1 MTALNAKKIQDTTL
15 NYFTEPL
22 TYELRPW
29 LSPVPHT
36 HQELEIIYVIRGS
49 CVAYAN
55 QHKEVLREGDLFI
68 AYPNQVHYYESAI
81 WGEGSYVLLIFN
93 ASILYEMENQISN
106 YEPIQN
112 SVHIGV
118 DTPLAAKLQ
127 AIAQIKGSYSD
138 AKARYSIGLM
148 MMELLPMLKLSPI
161 VPEEDSTVIMILE
174 YCRKHYREPLSL
186 ERLSQEFHLSRGYIS
201 QIFNRKIH
209 MSFTHFVNALRVH
222 AAIKLLKNSEMKIVD
237 ITEEVGYT
245 SLRSFNRAFMEIA
258 NTTPTEY
265 RKLYRKK

>member
-1 MTALNAKKIQDTTL
+1 MKELDTNKIKETTL

-36 HQELEIIYVIRGS
+36 HQDLEIVYVNHGS

-55 QHKEVLREGDLFI
+55 QHKEILREGDLFI
-68 AYPNQVHYYESAI
+68 AYPNQVHYYENAI

-93 ASILYEMENQISN
+93 SSILYEMENQIVDH
-106 YEPIQN
+106 EPIQN
-112 SVHIGV
+112 SVHVGTN
-118 DTPLAAKLQ
+118 TPLAQTLQ
-127 AIAQIKGSYSD
+127 SIAQIKGSYSD
-138 AKARYSIGLM
+138 VKARYSIGLM
-148 MMELLPMLKLSPI
+148 MMELLPMLKLSPV

-174 YCRKHYREPLSL
+174 YCRKHYQEPLSL
-186 ERLSQEFHLSRGYIS
+186 ETLSEKFHLSRGYIS

-222 AAIKLLKNSEMKIVD
+222 AAIKLLKNSDMKIVD

>member
-1 MTALNAKKIQDTTL
+1 MNTKQIPDTTL

-22 TYELRPW
+22 TYETRPW

-36 HQELEIIYVIRGS
+36 HQELEIVYVVRGS

-55 QHKEVLREGDLFI
+55 QHKEVLRPGDLFI
-68 AYPNQVHYYESAI
+68 AYPNQVHYYENAI
-81 WGEGSYVLLIFN
+81 WGQDEYVLLIFN
-93 ASILYEMENQISN
+93 ASILYEMESQIAD
-106 YEPIQN
+106 YEPVQN
-112 SVHIGV
+112 SIHIGL
-118 DTPLAAKLQ
+118 DTPLAKKMKE
-127 AIAQIKGSYSD
+127 IAQIKGTYSD
-138 AKARYSIGLM
+138 AKARYSIGLL

-161 VPEEDSTVIMILE
+161 VPEEDSTVIMLLE

-186 ERLSQEFHLSRGYIS
+186 ETLSKEFHLSRGYIS

-222 AAIKLLKNSEMKIVD
+222 AAIKLLKNSDMKIVD
-237 ITEEVGYT
+237 IAEEVGYT

-258 NTTPTEY
+258 TTTPTEY
-265 RKLYRKK
+265 RRLYRKK

>member
-1 MTALNAKKIQDTTL
+1 MNVNKTKDITL

-36 HQELEIIYVIRGS
+36 HQELEIVYVIRGS

-55 QHKEVLREGDLFI
+55 QHKEVLRAGDLFL
-68 AYPNQVHYYESAI
+68 AYPNQVHYYEGAI
-81 WGEGSYVLLIFN
+81 WGEDAYVLLIFN
-93 ASILYEMENQISN
+93 ASILYEMESQIAEH
-106 YEPIQN
+106 EPVRN
-112 SVHIGV
+112 SIHIGT
-118 DTPLAAKLQ
+118 DTPLAQNLQ
-127 AIAQIKGSYSD
+127 EIAQIKGVYSD

-148 MMELLPMLKLSPI
+148 MVELLPMLKISP
-161 VPEEDSTVIMILE
+161 VVQEEDTTVVMILE
-174 YCRKHYREPLSL
+174 YCRKHYRESLSL
-186 ERLSQEFHLSRGYIS
+186 ETLSKEFHLSRGYIS

-209 MSFTHFVNALRVH
+209 MSFTHFVNSLRVH
-222 AAIKLLKNSEMKIVD
+222 AAIKLLKNSDMKIVD